1 MLKSPGK
8 DQEKLNLKI
17 DRQIKKKRKTE
28 REPVIKIYISWRE
41 N

>member
-17 DRQIKKKRKTE
+17 DRQIKKKRILKKEKKKNRE
-28 REPVIKIYISWRE
+28 RAR